1 MFQKRFSYQTG
12 TIPFSVKLK
21 SPFPINAL
29 NLNKEELQ
37 KIGVQINDDLDLG
50 NEINVSLDLT

>member
-1 MFQKRFSYQTG
+1 MFQKGFSYQTA
-12 TIPFSVKLK
+12 TILFNVKLK
-21 SPFPINAL
+21 SLFPINVL